1 MSNRIHLLPDHV
13 ANQIAAGEV
22 VQRPASVVKELLE
35 NAIDSGA
42 SKIELVVRDGGKMLI
57 HVVDNGC
64 GMNPEDALLS
74 FKRHATSKISD
85 AKDLFNLHT
94 KGFRGEALAS
104 IAAIAQVEMLT
115 REANEELGTCI
126 RISGDTVSDVDEA
139 VAPLGTSI
147 QVKNLFFN
155 IPARRNFLKS
165 SQVEYRHVL
174 DEFHRVV
181 LAHPSIAFRLVHN
194 DSEVFNLT
202 VTNLRQRID
211 QVFGNRMLD
220 RLVPVAEET
229 QIGAIS
235 GFICKPE
242 FARKSRGEQFF
253 FVNDRFIKSPYLH
266 HAILSAFEG
275 LIRPE
280 QHPGYFIYFQVP
292 PDSIDINIHPTK
304 TEVKFQDEQSLYAIL
319 RSAVKHS
326 LGQFN
331 IAPILDFES
340 DPGLDTPYH
349 FKNHEAKMPG
359 ISVDRNFNPFQNQ
372 AQEKT
377 KSYYK
382 SMAGPAWQALYE
394 GIPEQDDLSAD
405 RTEWVIESDSG
416 QEALFNTSES
426 EMTGVMSL
434 FQVDKKYIV
443 TRVKSGILVI
453 DQNRAHQRIV
463 YEKLLTSISQKQPD
477 SQVLL
482 FPVQVTFGPPEILI
496 LESILDELHA
506 MGFAFT
512 ITEEGEVSIT
522 ALPALIPAQ
531 DAKDILDE
539 IMEGWLQHEGAGD
552 LSPVD
557 RLAKTL
563 CRSMAVKN
571 GILLDNASQQGLVHD
586 LFACKEPD
594 LSPFNKPIHVRLS
607 VEDLDKKIN
616 NYG

>member
-1 MSNRIHLLPDHV
+1 
-13 ANQIAAGEV
+13 
-22 VQRPASVVKELLE
+22 
-35 NAIDSGA
+35 
-42 SKIELVVRDGGKMLI
+42 
-57 HVVDNGC
+57 
-64 GMNPEDALLS
+64 
-74 FKRHATSKISD
+74 
-85 AKDLFNLHT
+85 
-94 KGFRGEALAS
+94 
-104 IAAIAQVEMLT
+104 
-115 REANEELGTCI
+115 
-126 RISGDTVSDVDEA
+126 
-139 VAPLGTSI
+139 
-147 QVKNLFFN
+147 
-155 IPARRNFLKS
+155 
-165 SQVEYRHVL
+165 
-174 DEFHRVV
+174 
-181 LAHPSIAFRLVHN
+181 
-194 DSEVFNLT
+194 
-202 VTNLRQRID
+202 
-211 QVFGNRMLD
+211 MLD

-275 LIRPE
+275 LIRPD

-349 FKNHEAKMPG
+349 FKNQEAKIPG

-377 KSYYK
+377 KSYSK

-512 ITEEGEVSIT
+512 IKEEGEVSIT

-539 IMEGWLQHEGAGD
+539 IMDGWLQHEGAGD